1 MPGTTHEALDIK
13 YPIFHIRRLRL
24 REDTSLLHGHVD
36 WKLEIQNI
44 NSGRQTP
51 KLPLYIYCSFFPSS
65 PHPFLYHL
73 EAAPL
78 ILWHNHL
85 SSFTATKDPRGGCQ
99 SQACIFLDTMTG
111 TDCARESERSSGIW
125 ALLSPS
131 LMVKL

>member
-1 MPGTTHEALDIK
+1 MPGTMHEALDVI
-13 YPIFHIRRLRL
+13 YPIFRIRRLRL
-24 REDTSLLHGHVD
+24 REDTSLLHGRVD

-65 PHPFLYHL
+65 PHPYRYHL

-78 ILWHNHL
+78 ISWYNHL

-111 TDCARESERSSGIW
+111 TDSVPGSQST
-125 ALLSPS
+125 S
-131 LMVKL
+131 LGFGLCSAPL